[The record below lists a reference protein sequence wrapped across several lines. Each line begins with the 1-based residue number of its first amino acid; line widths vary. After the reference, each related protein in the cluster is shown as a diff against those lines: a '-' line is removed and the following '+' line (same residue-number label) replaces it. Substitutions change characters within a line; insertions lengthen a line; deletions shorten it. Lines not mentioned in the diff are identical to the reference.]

1 MYIKCSFVSTLIL
14 LSSHSP
20 LDLEFPFTMTNVRT
34 GTWMM
39 TGNGVMHNGITVIEQ
54 YGQNLDRLQ
63 AGDRV
68 GVVRK
73 ENGTLHFYVNGID
86 QGSASTNI
94 PERVYGVIGESNELL
109 VNIR

>member
-1 MYIKCSFVSTLIL
+1 
-14 LSSHSP
+14 
-20 LDLEFPFTMTNVRT
+20 MTNVRT

-73 ENGTLHFYVNGID
+73 DNGILHFYVNGVD
-86 QGSASTNI
+86 QGSASKKV
-94 PERVYGVIGESNELL
+94 PERIYGVIGMWPCP
-109 VNIR
+109 